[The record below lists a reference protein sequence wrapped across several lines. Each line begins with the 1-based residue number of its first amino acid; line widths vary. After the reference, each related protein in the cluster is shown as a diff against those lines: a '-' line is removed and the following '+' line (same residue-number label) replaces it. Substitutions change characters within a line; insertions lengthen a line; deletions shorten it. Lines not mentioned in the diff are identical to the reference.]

1 MLLVVRSK
9 LHSYSKCYIEEF
21 CIPLPETKKDKLVT
35 IKDKAYY
42 IVLILKYNN
51 VNKQISLLC
60 DTDKISNKYIGS
72 TTCSYF
78 CEMLRK

>member
-1 MLLVVRSK
+1 MLYHLLVAVVRSK
-9 LHSYSKCYIEEF
+9 LHILNVIMKNSAYLYLKQN
-21 CIPLPETKKDKLVT
+21 KDKLVT

-60 DTDKISNKYIGS
+60 A
-72 TTCSYF
+72 
-78 CEMLRK
+78 